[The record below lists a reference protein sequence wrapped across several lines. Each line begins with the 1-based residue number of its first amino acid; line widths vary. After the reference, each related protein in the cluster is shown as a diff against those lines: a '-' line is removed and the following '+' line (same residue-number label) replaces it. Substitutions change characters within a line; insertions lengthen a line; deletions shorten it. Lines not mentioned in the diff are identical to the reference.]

1 MKVYVPIASYNDAQD
16 ILELFPGKPY
26 QEHEGQAIIANF
38 LEGKGNYHTYDE
50 HDPESFYQPQTRRDD
65 PDAILVKASDG
76 HNYAVRLTSGDLNLL
91 LKRIPNHGYYIDIYE
106 LSDPDMWGEYKPEG
120 YVCPLERLTIGEL
133 LDRIENLTEEL
144 NSVAEEIKRRAGDE
158 D

>member
-26 QEHEGQAIIANF
+26 EGHEGKAIIDHF
-38 LEGKGNYHTYDE
+38 LHGKGKYRMIENPDY
-50 HDPESFYQPQTRRDD
+50 ESFVEPEEFSKDEDTLFVNHSGS
-65 PDAILVKASDG
+65 I
-76 HNYAVRLTSGDLNLL
+76 YAVHFTRGNINLL
-91 LKRIPNHGYYIDIYE
+91 LKRSAEHGYYIDIYE

-133 LDRIENLTEEL
+133 LDRMENLTEEL